1 MTLIAAIGFDF
12 DGQHPFLSHVDIVE
26 IEIDAQKPHIFAT
39 LDLHRLRI
47 AGILLHVLI
56 VQVNDVGTI
65 GRITETLK
73 VQDVQCVAMS
83 HVDGQVLIVAGRTG
97 NDNGQVIVRDALTVG
112 QRAIIVMAGIGYID
126 SRHTIIVERSLEADV
141 LFILLVLPFV
151 VATGTEST
159 EKTEDTERRVILEG
173 PGSLE
178 SLESQGGPKA
188 VLIPKTPEIP
198 ETIAR
203 AENQVYECVEEM
215 PSFPGGMK
223 ALEKFL
229 NDSIRYPAET
239 CAQGRVIVQFIV
251 EVDGRIDSVKVVRK
265 LSPELDREAVRVVK
279 LMPKWNPGR
288 QNGVPV
294 RVKYIIPVRFNA
306 KQ

>member
-1 MTLIAAIGFDF
+1 MKRAKTIYSVMNAMRKQLTVVAM
-12 DGQHPFLSHVDIVE
+12 V
-26 IEIDAQKPHIFAT
+26 
-39 LDLHRLRI
+39 
-47 AGILLHVLI
+47 AGLTV
-56 VQVNDVGTI
+56 TSA
-65 GRITETLK
+65 
-73 VQDVQCVAMS
+73 CVAK
-83 HVDGQVLIVAGRTG
+83 GTG
-97 NDNGQVIVRDALTVG
+97 K
-112 QRAIIVMAGIGYID
+112 
-126 SRHTIIVERSLEADV
+126 S
-141 LFILLVLPFV
+141 
-151 VATGTEST
+151 TEST

-178 SLESQGGPKA
+178 SLESPKA

-198 ETIAR
+198 DTIAR
-203 AENQVYECVEEM
+203 ADNQVYECVEEM

-288 QNGVPV
+288 MNGVPV

-306 KQ
+306 RQ